1 MKMRGIDWGHF
12 LMGWFTAMLL
22 LLSLE
27 LAVQVIYGN
36 TMIIILDSVIV
47 VINILCV
54 LFWHQYCARKRTERK
69 LDKILD
75 EFIFD
80 TLREELS
87 KNTKNT
93 KHRKEKEV
101 I

>member
-27 LAVQVIYGN
+27 LAVQIIYGN
-36 TMIIILDSVIV
+36 TLVIILDSVVV

-54 LFWHQYCARKRTERK
+54 LFWRQYCARKRAERR
-69 LDKILD
+69 LD
-75 EFIFD
+75 EIVGETIFD
-80 TLREELS
+80 TLRKELS
-87 KNTKNT
+87 KNTR
-93 KHRKEKEV
+93 HRKEKAV
-101 I
+101 K